1 MMIHEAPEQYE
12 RHLMEA
18 DIKKTF
24 TSFLEEG
31 QKEIIREE
39 GKFLEPYLNVIK
51 EMLNK
56 CSHIMVISCQ
66 DFINFNQDM
75 AQIVF

>member
-31 QKEIIREE
+31 QKEIIRE
-39 GKFLEPYLNVIK
+39 
-51 EMLNK
+51 
-56 CSHIMVISCQ
+56 
-66 DFINFNQDM
+66 
-75 AQIVF
+75 